1 MFAEIVR
8 KCKELLSSNDAKK
21 QSASSINEKTQSILS
36 DFVTCQKCS
45 GTFRDP
51 RLMPCSHTFC
61 KECLA
66 NWEKSQS
73 GALTCPK
80 CWVKCDIPVD
90 KLPVD
95 TRATQLIEGGFQAGS
110 ASSSQATATIKTE
123 LAKWFEDNSIPTEA
137 QKVLIDEAF
146 DSLEDVLE
154 LTKDS
159 LDKLTELKEG
169 HRLKILKLIEK
180 SKPNFDA
187 ISKSEEMK
195 LVESIFDERI
205 LESGTH
211 PKDAS
216 KFWAAFDEK
225 QRDDVTSQFKKLGE
239 KLINCDIDSH
249 VRSLKAD
256 KLHKVAMVL
265 CEAGKYED
273 AEKLALQSMETREN
287 KEDQSYFRSNVLMLL
302 AMLNRIRIGVMF
314 IDKKDTSV
322 TDLYKCHL
330 EQCDSLLKRGDKVLS
345 DQMKIKVTG
354 MKMFSIRS
362 VKARDP

>member
-1 MFAEIVR
+1 MTIAIQNLKNCIRTKNEYNFFRMTHWIIFFCVNESYFYISKFYLVLLCCFPNVRTLADNMTDLGTKHVIYFCLWDFVVSDPQHDEKVFAEIVR

-225 QRDDVTSQFKKLGE
+225 QRDDVTSQFKKIGRKTY
-239 KLINCDIDSH
+239 KL
-249 VRSLKAD
+249 
-256 KLHKVAMVL
+256 
-265 CEAGKYED
+265 
-273 AEKLALQSMETREN
+273 
-287 KEDQSYFRSNVLMLL
+287 
-302 AMLNRIRIGVMF
+302 
-314 IDKKDTSV
+314 
-322 TDLYKCHL
+322 
-330 EQCDSLLKRGDKVLS
+330 
-345 DQMKIKVTG
+345 
-354 MKMFSIRS
+354 
-362 VKARDP
+362 